1 MHKQY
6 KLPFIKT
13 VLWSMEIF
21 VMEHNTYIPEAES
34 NIPEVIVEVNY
45 KSVFAASLEETRLSF
60 DLLSSKI

>member
-1 MHKQY
+1 
-6 KLPFIKT
+6 
-13 VLWSMEIF
+13 MEIF